1 MTRIEILDFSMEKV
15 EKIQEKLLDLH
26 DYLKELKFLAL
37 VRKVTR
43 LRKEIGLLKEADMA
57 CERRQEELQEQMNSL
72 EKELETYRK

>member
-15 EKIQEKLLDLH
+15 EKIQEKFLDLH
-26 DYLKELKFLAL
+26 DYLKDQKFLAI

>member
-1 MTRIEILDFSMEKV
+1 MTIIEILDLLMEQV
-15 EKIQEKLLDLH
+15 EKIQEKLLDFH
-26 DYLKELKFLAL
+26 DCLKEQKFLAL
-37 VRKVTR
+37 VRKVTM

>member
-26 DYLKELKFLAL
+26 DYLKDQKFLAI

-43 LRKEIGLLKEADMA
+43 LRKEICLLKEADMA
-57 CERRQEELQEQMNSL
+57 CERRQEKLQDQVNFL

>member
-1 MTRIEILDFSMEKV
+1 MTRIEILDFSMKKI

-26 DYLKELKFLAL
+26 DCLKELKFLAL

-43 LRKEIGLLKEADMA
+43 LRKEICLLKEADMA

>member
-1 MTRIEILDFSMEKV
+1 MTRIEILDFSMEKI

-26 DYLKELKFLAL
+26 DYLKEQKFLAL
-37 VRKVTR
+37 VRKVTL

>member
-26 DYLKELKFLAL
+26 DYLKEQKFLAI
-37 VRKVTR
+37 VRKVTL
-43 LRKEIGLLKEADMA
+43 LRKEIGILKEADMA